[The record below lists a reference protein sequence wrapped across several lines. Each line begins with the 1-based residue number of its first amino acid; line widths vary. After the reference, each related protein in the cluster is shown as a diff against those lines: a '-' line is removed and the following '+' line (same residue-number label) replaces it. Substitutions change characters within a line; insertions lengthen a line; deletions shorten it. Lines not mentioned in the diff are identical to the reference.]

1 MPIRVTVNESLHKKL
16 NQDKMRNA
24 LEKSIKQT
32 MYDLMK
38 ASMKEAPPHT
48 DYRKDKS
55 KPRKTTGNLVRSHS
69 IDVRVDTDNIEGLL
83 KNSATDYWSY
93 VQFGTSRMNANDF
106 VTRAFSKVAPS
117 KKVAEYFSKYYKE
130 E

>member
-1 MPIRVTVNESLHKKL
+1 MPAKMTINDSFYKKVSEV
-16 NQDKMRNA
+16 KMRMA
-24 LEKSIKQT
+24 MEKSVRQT

-69 IDVRVDTDNIEGLL
+69 IDVRLGSNTVEGLL
-83 KNSATDYWSY
+83 KNSANYWQY

-106 VTRAFSKVAPS
+106 VTRAFSQVAPAR
-117 KKVAEYFSKYYKE
+117 KVSEYFHQYYKGGE
-130 E
+130 